1 MYITEQI
8 TRDSFTQDTST
19 RPIQNIWNTVFDF
32 SFSAEDRLIDEIK
45 DYNTRKFQTLES
57 IIKRELDYTRAQR
70 EYLENMSQ
78 PDIYTQTNFNP
89 DVYRFDTYKQQM
101 EDFNIA
107 TLESIIQ
114 IAEGPSE
121 DQLRFERDLERDRD
135 SIMNTVRGKI
145 SERQDASPL
154 MNYNLLANNDS
165 STNSTSSTQTINSC
179 DI

>member
-1 MYITEQI
+1 MYVTEQI

-19 RPIQNIWNTVFDF
+19 KPIQNIWNTVFDF
-32 SFSAEDRLIDEIK
+32 NFSAEDRLIAELK
-45 DYNTRKFQTLES
+45 DHNTRKFQTLQS
-57 IIKRELDYTRAQR
+57 IIQTELDYTRAQR

-89 DVYRFDTYKQQM
+89 DVYRFDIYKQQM

-121 DQLRFERDLERDRD
+121 DQLRFERDLESDRA
-135 SIMNTVRGKI
+135 SIMDTFRGKI

-154 MNYNLLANNDS
+154 MSYNLLANNTN
-165 STNSTSSTQTINSC
+165 TNSSSSTQTVNSC